1 MSVRYKGRRF
11 TLTPEKARVA
21 VDIDGSVD
29 RAMAV
34 STDGNLFTRTWREVR
49 GRELDARVEAQIDY
63 SEDAVRSIVRRV
75 ERRLEIEA
83 RDASVDLESGKVD
96 PTPEREGL
104 DVRAARLRK
113 DIRSELVDM
122 GDTRIARVETRVV
135 EPKVTTKDLAEKYP
149 AVILINR
156 GGFQLSLYKN
166 LKLAKTY
173 PIAVGQ
179 VGLETPAGLY
189 NIENKA
195 VNPAWHVPN
204 SDWAGSLA
212 GTVVPPR
219 PLEPDQGALDGHL
232 RRRRHPRDRRH
243 RLDRHQRL
251 ARLRPHADPGRGRA
265 LRPGARGGA
274 GLHRL
279 NRSGAIRARRDSDPR
294 PTSAAVQE
302 GGVVVGVAKTEGA
315 DEDARS
321 HLLAHHRVPHGR
333 GVSGSL
339 DAVPGQL
346 RRLVRLR
353 DARLHELALCRHLT
367 RGGVDEEH
375 GHGGPG

>member
-1 MSVRYKGRRF
+1 MPRRLIAVLALTVTVLLVGAGSLYAYDRQVTKKIADGVTVNGIEVSGLTPAQARSKLEASLLEPLTQPVSVRYKGRRF

-49 GRELDARVEAQIDY
+49 GRELDARVEAEIDY

-83 RDASVDLESGKVD
+83 RDAAVDLESGKVD

-122 GDTRIARVETRVV
+122 GETRIARVKTRVV
-135 EPKVTTKDLAEKYP
+135 EPEVTTKDLAEKYP

-212 GTVVPPR
+212 GTVVPPG
-219 PLEPDQGALDGHL
+219 PSNPIK
-232 RRRRHPRDRRH
+232 
-243 RLDRHQRL
+243 
-251 ARLRPHADPGRGRA
+251 ARWMGIYA
-265 LRPGARGGA
+265 GA
-274 GLHRL
+274 GIHGTDATGSIGTNASHGCVRMLIPDVVEL
-279 NRSGAIRARRDSDPR
+279 YDQVPVGAPVYIA
-294 PTSAAVQE
+294 
-302 GGVVVGVAKTEGA
+302 
-315 DEDARS
+315 
-321 HLLAHHRVPHGR
+321 
-333 GVSGSL
+333 
-339 DAVPGQL
+339 
-346 RRLVRLR
+346 
-353 DARLHELALCRHLT
+353 
-367 RGGVDEEH
+367 
-375 GHGGPG
+375 

>member
-1 MSVRYKGRRF
+1 MPRRLIAVLALTVTVLLVGAGSLYAYDRQVTKKIADGVTVNGIEVSGLTPAQARSKLEASLLEPLSQPVSVRYKGRRF
-11 TLTPEKARVA
+11 TLTPENARVA

-49 GRELDARVEAQIDY
+49 GRELDARVEAEIDY

-122 GDTRIARVETRVV
+122 GETRIARVKTRVV

-179 VGLETPAGLY
+179 AGLY

-204 SDWAGSLA
+204 SDWAGSMA
-212 GTVVPPR
+212 GTVVPPG
-219 PLEPDQGALDGHL
+219 PSNPIK
-232 RRRRHPRDRRH
+232 
-243 RLDRHQRL
+243 
-251 ARLRPHADPGRGRA
+251 ARWMGIYA
-265 LRPGARGGA
+265 GA
-274 GLHRL
+274 GIHGTDAAGSIGTNASHGCVRMLIPDVVEL
-279 NRSGAIRARRDSDPR
+279 YDQVPVGAPVYIA
-294 PTSAAVQE
+294 
-302 GGVVVGVAKTEGA
+302 
-315 DEDARS
+315 
-321 HLLAHHRVPHGR
+321 
-333 GVSGSL
+333 
-339 DAVPGQL
+339 
-346 RRLVRLR
+346 
-353 DARLHELALCRHLT
+353 
-367 RGGVDEEH
+367 
-375 GHGGPG
+375 

>member
-1 MSVRYKGRRF
+1 MPRRLIAVIALTVTVLLVGAGSLYAYDRQVTKKIADGVTVNGIDVSGLTPAQARSKLEASLLEPLSQPVSVRYKGRRF

-34 STDGNLFTRTWREVR
+34 STEGNLFTRTWREVR
-49 GRELDARVEAQIDY
+49 GRELDAAVDAKIDY
-63 SEDAVRSIVRRV
+63 SEDAVRAIARRV

-83 RDASVDLESGKVD
+83 RDAAVDLESGKID

-122 GDTRIARVETRVV
+122 GDTRIARVKTRVV
-135 EPKVTTKDLAEKYP
+135 EPKVTTKDLEKKYP

-204 SDWAGSLA
+204 SAWAGSLA
-212 GTVVPPR
+212 GTVVPPG
-219 PLEPDQGALDGHL
+219 PSNPIK
-232 RRRRHPRDRRH
+232 
-243 RLDRHQRL
+243 
-251 ARLRPHADPGRGRA
+251 ARWMGIYA
-265 LRPGARGGA
+265 GA
-274 GLHRL
+274 GIHGTDATGSIGTNASHGCVRMLIPDVIEL
-279 NRSGAIRARRDSDPR
+279 YDQVPVGAPVYIA
-294 PTSAAVQE
+294 
-302 GGVVVGVAKTEGA
+302 
-315 DEDARS
+315 
-321 HLLAHHRVPHGR
+321 
-333 GVSGSL
+333 
-339 DAVPGQL
+339 
-346 RRLVRLR
+346 
-353 DARLHELALCRHLT
+353 
-367 RGGVDEEH
+367 
-375 GHGGPG
+375 

>member
-1 MSVRYKGRRF
+1 MPRRLIAVLALTVTVLLVGAGSLYAYDRQVTKKIADGVTVNGIDVSGLTPAQAQSKLESSLLEPLSQPVSVRYKGRRF

-49 GRELDARVEAQIDY
+49 GRELDARVDAKIDY

-83 RDASVDLESGKVD
+83 RDAAVDLESGKID

-122 GDTRIARVETRVV
+122 SDTRIARVKTRVV

-212 GTVVPPR
+212 GTVVPPG
-219 PLEPDQGALDGHL
+219 PSNPIK
-232 RRRRHPRDRRH
+232 
-243 RLDRHQRL
+243 
-251 ARLRPHADPGRGRA
+251 ARWMGIYA
-265 LRPGARGGA
+265 GA
-274 GLHRL
+274 GIHGTDATGSIGTNASHGCVRMLIPDVVEL
-279 NRSGAIRARRDSDPR
+279 YDQVPVGAPVYIA
-294 PTSAAVQE
+294 
-302 GGVVVGVAKTEGA
+302 
-315 DEDARS
+315 
-321 HLLAHHRVPHGR
+321 
-333 GVSGSL
+333 
-339 DAVPGQL
+339 
-346 RRLVRLR
+346 
-353 DARLHELALCRHLT
+353 
-367 RGGVDEEH
+367 
-375 GHGGPG
+375 